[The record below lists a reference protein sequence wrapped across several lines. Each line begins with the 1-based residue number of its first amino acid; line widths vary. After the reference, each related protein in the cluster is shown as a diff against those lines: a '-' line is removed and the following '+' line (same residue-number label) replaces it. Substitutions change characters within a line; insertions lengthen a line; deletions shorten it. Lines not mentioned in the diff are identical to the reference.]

1 MASSFLSSGPKKKD
15 HVVAI
20 DLGTRVTKAVLVNRR
35 GDSFS
40 LSNFIVKD
48 APVYDRTLSADKLT
62 DHLKSVMHDLGAK
75 GKQVTLVIGTGD
87 SVLRTAELPS
97 IPARQLLQLLKVNS
111 KTYLQQEL
119 KQYLFDCHIL
129 GPVAESGEGEGAQK
143 GGKSRALV
151 GGAKQEYVENLKLA
165 AKQAGLVVDIIT
177 TSLVQPANA
186 FEQAMPDV
194 FEKEVVALV
203 DFGYKNSFI
212 SILMMG
218 ELSLSRAVGFGAAKL
233 TTGIAESLGV
243 SQAEAEG
250 IKIAKALPVLQGI
263 TKASLQT
270 SSFISAASFQET
282 TRVLTEAAVN
292 GKVDGLYG
300 LKENVI
306 VGRLIPAGTGAV
318 MNAVRT
324 IAADRDTVLAE
335 EVAKQLAEEEAAAQ
349 VEVEEVGAAE

>member
-1 MASSFLSSGPKKKD
+1 MPLPFLSSGPKEKD

-40 LSNFIVKD
+40 LSNFVVKD

-75 GKQVTLVIGTGD
+75 GKQVTLVIGPGD

-250 IKIAKALPVLQGI
+250 IK
-263 TKASLQT
+263 
-270 SSFISAASFQET
+270 
-282 TRVLTEAAVN
+282 
-292 GKVDGLYG
+292 
-300 LKENVI
+300 
-306 VGRLIPAGTGAV
+306 VGMP
-318 MNAVRT
+318 
-324 IAADRDTVLAE
+324 
-335 EVAKQLAEEEAAAQ
+335 Q
-349 VEVEEVGAAE
+349 EVEETIQPLLTPLGRELRASIDFFEHQQDKTVSQVFFSGGSSISDHIIQALQSELMVPCKSWNPAGALTMDLPPQRIGEVEQIAPQLTVAVGAAAMSF

>member
-1 MASSFLSSGPKKKD
+1 MVLPFLSSGPKKKD

-40 LSNFIVKD
+40 LSNFVVKD

-75 GKQVTLVIGTGD
+75 GKQVTLVIGPGD

-250 IKIAKALPVLQGI
+250 IK
-263 TKASLQT
+263 
-270 SSFISAASFQET
+270 
-282 TRVLTEAAVN
+282 
-292 GKVDGLYG
+292 
-300 LKENVI
+300 
-306 VGRLIPAGTGAV
+306 VGMP
-318 MNAVRT
+318 
-324 IAADRDTVLAE
+324 
-335 EVAKQLAEEEAAAQ
+335 Q
-349 VEVEEVGAAE
+349 EVEETIQPLLTPLGRELRASIDFFEHQQDKTVSQVFFSGGSSISDHIIQALQSELMVPCKSWNPAGALTMDLPPQRIGEVEQIAPQLTVAVGAAAMSF

>member
-1 MASSFLSSGPKKKD
+1 MALPFLSSGPKKKD

-40 LSNFIVKD
+40 LSNFVVKD
-48 APVYDRTLSADKLT
+48 APVYDRTLSAEKLA
-62 DHLKSVMHDLGAK
+62 DHLKSVMQDLGAK
-75 GKQVTLVIGTGD
+75 GKQVTLVIGPGD

-97 IPARQLLQLLKVNS
+97 IPVQQLLQLLKVNS

-119 KQYLFDCHIL
+119 KEYLFDCHVL
-129 GPVAESGEGEGAQK
+129 GMVGGGGEGEAAAQK
-143 GGKSRALV
+143 SAKCRALV
-151 GGAKQEYVENLKLA
+151 GGAKQEHVENLKLA

-212 SILMMG
+212 SILMLG
-218 ELSLSRAVGFGAAKL
+218 ELSLTRAVGFGAAKL
-233 TTGIAESLGV
+233 TAGIAETLGV

-250 IKIAKALPVLQGI
+250 IKVGMPQEVAETIQPLLTPLGRELRASIDFFEHQQDKTVSQVFFSGGSSISDHIVQALQSELMVPC
-263 TKASLQT
+263 KSW
-270 SSFISAASFQET
+270 
-282 TRVLTEAAVN
+282 N
-292 GKVDGLYG
+292 
-300 LKENVI
+300 
-306 VGRLIPAGTGAV
+306 PAGALTMELPPQRMG
-318 MNAVRT
+318 
-324 IAADRDTVLAE
+324 
-335 EVAKQLAEEEAAAQ
+335 
-349 VEVEEVGAAE
+349 EVEQIAPQLTVAVGAASMSF